1 MVGLTQSIRR
11 MTVSKQAVALSQEDR
26 AKSSVLQGR
35 FIFEMNCRLSRCL
48 TVPADR
54 QRLFRTLR
62 IFVTS
67 KRRGRLR
74 LPKHFPTEVR
84 DLENLS
90 KAQIRETMYW
100 LKANTSTAFPLNQR
114 DYRNVT
120 QHSAV
125 PIWNRNSQRD
135 FHMANTVGLRRL
147 GKRDAPRISRALW
160 PSAPSFS
167 EMVEGT
173 RRQVYNFYSGTKYG
187 MRYTAT
193 NCITRQALSDDIRLA
208 SGIVANNIIGIR
220 SSVRLPEEF
229 LPWFRH
235 RHGFSILSTRYKI
248 PSGLVRFLLAQW
260 KVCPT
265 NLWLVEHCPLK
276 IFLRRHTADD
286 FVKHKVATVVVPSIQ
301 ESVSDGCS
309 GMGSPSPE
317 PPPILT
323 LEEVRAE
330 LGDEFAELFSR
341 LPD

>member
-1 MVGLTQSIRR
+1 MV
-11 MTVSKQAVALSQEDR
+11 VSKQTVALSQEVR
-26 AKSSVLQGR
+26 TTRPNLQGQ
-35 FIFEMNCRLSRCL
+35 FIFEMNCRLSRCI

-62 IFVTS
+62 IYVTS

-114 DYRNVT
+114 DYRFVT

-147 GKRDAPRISRALW
+147 CKRDAPRISRCTW

-167 EMVEGT
+167 EMIEGT
-173 RRQVYNFYSGTKYG
+173 RRQVYNFSSGSKYG
-187 MRYTAT
+187 MRVTAT
-193 NCITRQALSDDIRLA
+193 NCITRQALSNDIRLA
-208 SGIVANNIIGIR
+208 TKIVANNIVGIR
-220 SSVRLPEEF
+220 SSVRIPEEF
-229 LPWFRH
+229 LLWFRH
-235 RHGFSILSTRYKI
+235 RHGFSILSTRHI
-248 PSGLVRFLLAQW
+248 LPSGLVRFLLAQW
-260 KVCPT
+260 KICPT
-265 NLWLVEHCPLK
+265 NLWLVEHCPLR
-276 IFLRRHTADD
+276 IFLRRHTPDD
-286 FVKHKVATVVVPSIQ
+286 FVKHKIA
-301 ESVSDGCS
+301 SVSVLSPQISADDDS
-309 GMGSPSPE
+309 HGMGSPLLE
-317 PPPILT
+317 PPPVMT
-323 LEEVRAE
+323 LEEIRAGM
-330 LGDEFAELFSR
+330 GDEFAEFFSR

>member
-1 MVGLTQSIRR
+1 LVGLTQSIRR
-11 MTVSKQAVALSQEDR
+11 MVVSKQAVALSQEDR
-26 AKSSVLQGR
+26 AENRPTLQGR
-35 FIFEMNCRLSRCL
+35 FIFEMNCRLSRYL

-62 IFVTS
+62 VYVTS

-100 LKANTSTAFPLNQR
+100 LKANTSTAFPLKQR
-114 DYRNVT
+114 DYRFVT

-147 GKRDAPRISRALW
+147 CKRDAPRISRALW

-167 EMVEGT
+167 EMIEGT
-173 RRQVYNFYSGTKYG
+173 RRQVFNFASGTKYG
-187 MRYTAT
+187 FRRTAKD
-193 NCITRQALSDDIRLA
+193 CITRQALSNDIRLA
-208 SGIVANNIIGIR
+208 TRIVANNVVGIR

-235 RHGFSILSTRYKI
+235 RHGFSILSTRNRI

-260 KVCPT
+260 KICPT
-265 NLWLVEHCPLK
+265 NLWLVEHCPLR

-286 FVKHKVATVVVPSIQ
+286 FGVVAVSVLPSPQ
-301 ESVSDGCS
+301 ESVDDGSS
-309 GMGSPSPE
+309 GMGSPPLE

-330 LGDEFAELFSR
+330 LGDEFAEFFSQ